1 MVPAVAYIRLSKVD
15 EDSPAHGLHAQRR
28 AIDEAARQHGWS
40 LEYFTERGVSAVAR
54 RRPELERAL
63 HLVEELARV
72 APGAPIGPDPPV
84 LVVAKLDRLA
94 RNLWD
99 YAQLVERARRNG
111 WQLLALDAPDAST
124 PAGEAMQG
132 MVAIFA
138 QLERRLIAAR
148 TRESLAA
155 ARARGVRLGRPP
167 AIGPAVQR
175 RVIRRYR
182 AGWSAKT
189 IARDLELDEKTVRS
203 FLRRRGV
210 ELRRGRPSRRTRLR

>member
-1 MVPAVAYIRLSKVD
+1 MVQAVAYIRLSKVD
-15 EDSPAHGLHAQRR
+15 VDSPAHGLHAQRR
-28 AIDEAARQHGWS
+28 AIDDAARRRGWS
-40 LEYFTERGVSAVAR
+40 VEYFTERGVSAVAR

-63 HLVEELARV
+63 HLVEELAALGTDVRP
-72 APGAPIGPDPPV
+72 A

-111 WQLLALDAPDAST
+111 WQLVALDAPDAST

-167 AIGPAVQR
+167 AIGPALQR
-175 RVIRRYR
+175 RVVRRYR
-182 AGWSAKT
+182 AGWSAKA
-189 IARDLELDEKTVRS
+189 IGRDLELDEKTVRS

>member
-1 MVPAVAYIRLSKVD
+1 MVPAVAYIRLSRDD
-15 EDSPAHGLHAQRR
+15 ERSPAHGLHAQRR
-28 AIDEAARQHGWS
+28 AIEDAAARRGWS
-40 LEYFTERGVSAVAR
+40 LEFFTERGVSAVAR
-54 RRPELERAL
+54 RRPELEHAL
-63 HLVEELARV
+63 HLVEQRAAFNRCHGLPRPALAV
-72 APGAPIGPDPPV
+72 AR
-84 LVVAKLDRLA
+84 LDRLA

-99 YAQLVERARRNG
+99 YAQLVDRARRNG
-111 WQLLALDAPDAST
+111 WDLVALDSPDAST

-148 TRESLAA
+148 TREALAA

-167 AIGPAVQR
+167 AIGPDQQR

-182 AGWSAKT
+182 AGWSAKA
-189 IARDLELDEKTVRS
+189 IARDLELGEKTVRS

>member
-1 MVPAVAYIRLSKVD
+1 MVAAVAYIRLSKVD
-15 EDSPAHGLHAQRR
+15 EDSPAHGLWAQRR
-28 AIDEAARQHGWS
+28 AIDEAARHRGWS

-63 HLVEELARV
+63 HLVEELARRDV
-72 APGAPIGPDPPV
+72 RQTYVSPPA

-99 YAQLVERARRNG
+99 YAQLVDRARRNG
-111 WQLLALDAPDAST
+111 WQLVALDAPDAST

-167 AIGPAVQR
+167 AIAPAQQR

-182 AGWSAKT
+182 AGWSAKA
-189 IARDLELDEKTVRS
+189 IARDLDISDDAVRS